1 MTGAGRD
8 QLRTMALVERYQT
21 HSQRAA
27 QRSASSPAVACSE
40 PVAAQPTLAGPRP
53 PRTCISLAQSAVR
66 AKHVGILAMEVY
78 FPAVYVRPLPS
89 GGLCNAG
96 PKDVQLRVF
105 QEDFLL
111 LPS

>member
-1 MTGAGRD
+1 
-8 QLRTMALVERYQT
+8 MALVERYQAR
-21 HSQRAA
+21 SQRAA

-40 PVAAQPTLAGPRP
+40 PDAAQPAQAGPRP

-78 FPAVYVRPLPS
+78 FPAVYVRPPPP

-96 PKDVQLRVF
+96 RKGVCSQ
-105 QEDFLL
+105 
-111 LPS
+111 